1 MISIGILLLNYTIYS
16 LQNIVAVIVQ
26 EKFSVKP
33 EEVRFV
39 KQFII
44 VLHIK

>member
-16 LQNIVAVIVQ
+16 LQNIVQ

-44 VLHIK
+44 VLNIK